1 LEYPSGLLGTPVQRM
16 VAFIDVM
23 KRVRMPVDWNALS
36 NVYFPPVSLL
46 RGRNQAELVAGLA
59 IVSLPSR

>member
-1 LEYPSGLLGTPVQRM
+1 M

-46 RGRNQAELVAGLA
+46 RGGNEAELVAGLA